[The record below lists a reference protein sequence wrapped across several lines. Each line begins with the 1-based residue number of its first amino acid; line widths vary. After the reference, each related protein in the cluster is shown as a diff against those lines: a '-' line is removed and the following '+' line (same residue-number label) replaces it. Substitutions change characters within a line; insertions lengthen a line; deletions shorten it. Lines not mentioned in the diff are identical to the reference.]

1 MIKST
6 MRAGSVA
13 ACAVGMLAAPCAAQ
27 PCTDQWLAAPTPIAG
42 VDNTVLCA
50 LEWDPDGFGPA
61 PSEVIVGGQFTIA
74 GASAASSIARWDGE
88 RLQPLGAGVA
98 RAVGSEPVVP
108 GSASVAALLL
118 FDFDGEGPE
127 PAKLVVGGSFSTAGG
142 SPAKRVAIWD
152 GSTWTPLEA
161 VVDNGGNGVSE
172 LAAFDPDG
180 EGPRPLSII
189 ASGNVDLAPSNGG
202 FRHIFFWDG
211 SQWRLLGG
219 GINGGSGSGGGIF
232 AMTVW
237 DPDGSGPALPQL
249 IVAGRF
255 VSAGGVPVS
264 NIASWNGTTWSAM
277 GAGFSSAV
285 RALTTWDPDGNGP
298 IAELL
303 VAGGDFTG
311 NNGGSPPP
319 ILASWNGTTWQSF
332 PGALD
337 QNVEALTAWDRDG
350 CGPLPATLVAG
361 MGGGGSNLGLRNLTQ
376 WTGSAWQTLGGGT
389 QGGGAVIALGTWD
402 RDGLGPGLSDL
413 IAGGQFLG
421 VGDVS
426 ARGLASWNGTQWTPA
441 SVGSTNYP
449 FVMLSWKPDPASAEP
464 AQLIVGGSFT
474 SIGNTPAK
482 SIAAW
487 DGVGFTQLGT
497 GVTESRFGPA
507 SLPSVEALCAWD
519 PDGAGPLGSSLVIG
533 GDFGKL
539 GTLSAS
545 CIARWNGSSWS
556 AFASGVEN
564 KVEDLTVFD
573 HDGSAATPDL
583 LIAGGFFQR
592 AGSTIVNG
600 ITWWNGTAWQPF
612 GTGVLGG
619 GLEALTVWKRPSP
632 GGTQNVLV
640 AGGTFTS
647 IDGVAAADIAA
658 WDGLAWQPLGAGFP
672 ASGNRV
678 YELAVWDPDGSG
690 PANELLVAGGSLT
703 FGLGTLID
711 GIGTWDGSAWTPLTL
726 NNQFNISL
734 VEAITTWDPDG
745 PGPLHELLVASYNQ
759 TSIGGVAARNI
770 AAWNGATWAPFG
782 SGINVRPAELAS
794 WDPDGSG
801 PTRPWLLASGSFTT
815 AGGAASPWM
824 ARWGSAPATWAAPA
838 SGSFDQPS
846 NWECGVTPSRFDRVI
861 VDATAAGYAPG
872 GAFTLAMPAGA
883 SNESI
888 DAEAMRVRTDTVTLD
903 LNARTVA
910 LSFDNGRED
919 PSLRVGDL
927 AGQAA
932 TLVVRN
938 TSASPA
944 EFTARTVVI
953 GDASTTTPLVR
964 ALRIEGSSTDFRA
977 TSDTVIGRRG
987 ASAELEAS
995 DGGGVTLE
1003 GPLVAGEEAGSS
1015 GVLRVR
1021 GAGSVLAH
1029 GLAGRTAVLGGRGAG
1044 SLHIGGSGA
1053 DAGATVT
1060 TLARLDALGVGSQ
1073 PGSSGTVTI
1082 SGPGSSWSIDAQR
1095 ITFGRAGTTTIT
1107 VDQSALLDTDS
1118 IEGVQVGQFPQA
1130 ASRVSIAGG
1139 SIWSEQTGPIRIG
1152 DAASVYV
1159 EEGSVVRGRAI
1170 EVQAGGL
1177 LHGAGL
1183 VAPSTVSPLS
1193 LVNVGTIAPA
1203 VDPQDSPSATEFI
1216 IDADL
1221 LMCDVDCLPLGA
1233 CCLPD
1238 GTCSDTTGA
1247 ACFAQGGTFFPYL
1260 TCASCPCGR
1269 PDGLT
1274 QPSSGTI
1281 ALDLTSPTTVDRVTV
1296 TRSATLTGTL
1306 IVERDPAFTG
1316 AVTQPL
1322 TLLAASGGI
1331 SGFFDVA
1338 FLPSTGQPG
1347 TFFVAST
1354 QPLPG
1359 PRGSSARAG
1368 DAVVL
1373 TIETLAAQINTSAND
1388 VDNLGGRPSSAV
1400 IGDFDGVNGPDL
1412 AVVIPDASN
1421 PTGAN
1426 GSLTILYNN
1435 GSSNGVWNGWTAG
1448 TVQYPVGRNPSGIA
1462 AGHVDAA
1469 GAPGVREDLV
1479 ISNAADDS
1487 VIVLRNNNL
1496 TGVNQQFVSP
1506 QTFAVG
1512 DEPTSV
1518 VAADFDADGLAD
1530 VATSNRQSS
1539 TVSILQNRGVAGAW
1553 LGLGQTP
1560 GANRVDLSLGAGSE
1574 PLDIAAARLNR
1585 PIGATPDAPELVT
1598 ANAGDST
1605 ISIIDNV
1612 EGSPTWA
1619 ARFNFPPVPK
1629 RPVGPYPTTINP
1641 INPDEDKFDD
1651 DIVTTN
1657 ALGDSV
1663 SIIRNDIAGAGL
1675 PISLRPHVELPVGDD
1690 PSSLA
1695 EVDLDGDG
1703 DGELAVIA
1711 TVNAARVVRVLRNDT
1726 TTQGEF
1732 TFSLDNDIEAGTTPL
1747 LLLAA
1752 DVDLAGPTLR
1762 EDLIV
1767 LNDQTLLARGVTQ
1780 PARSTVVLAA
1790 PPACL
1795 GDATNDGVVNFA
1807 DITAVLA
1814 SFGSVYGTPPAT
1826 GPGDADGN
1834 GIVNFSD
1841 VASVLAN
1848 FGTACS

>member
-1 MIKST
+1 MMKS
-6 MRAGSVA
+6 RLYAGLVA
-13 ACAVGMLAAPCAAQ
+13 VCAAGALTSRGVAQ
-27 PCTDQWLAAPTPIAG
+27 PCADQWLAAPTPIAG
-42 VDNTVLCA
+42 VNNAVICTV
-50 LEWDPDGFGPA
+50 EWDPDEFGPA
-61 PSEVIVGGQFTIA
+61 PSEVIVGGEFSIA
-74 GASAASSIARWDGE
+74 GASGASSIARWDGE
-88 RLQPLGAGVA
+88 RLQPLGAGLA
-98 RAVGSEPVVP
+98 RVSGTATVHDVMT
-108 GSASVAALLL
+108 
-118 FDFDGEGPE
+118 FDFDGDGPQA
-127 PAKLVVGGSFSTAGG
+127 AKVVAAGNFALAGG
-142 SPAKRVAIWD
+142 LPAKRVAVWD
-152 GSTWTPLEA
+152 GTTWAALEPILDTA
-161 VVDNGGNGVSE
+161 GDTVRA

-189 ASGNVDLAPSNGG
+189 AAGGINLDGGGGNWEN
-202 FRHIFFWDG
+202 IYYWDG
-211 SQWRLLGG
+211 AIWRPLGG
-219 GINGGSGSGGGIF
+219 GVDGGSSSFGVG
-232 AMTVW
+232 AMAVW
-237 DPDGSGPALPQL
+237 DPDGPGPARSQL

-264 NIASWNGTTWSAM
+264 NTASWNGTAWSAM
-277 GAGFSSAV
+277 GAGFSRTV
-285 RALTTWDPDGNGP
+285 LALTTWDPDGNGP
-298 IAELL
+298 SNELL
-303 VAGGDFTG
+303 VAGGQFTG

-319 ILASWNGTTWQSF
+319 ILASWNGSTWQSF
-332 PGALD
+332 PASLD
-337 QNVEALTAWDRDG
+337 QEVQALAAWDRDG

-389 QGGGAVIALGTWD
+389 QAGGGVLTLSTWD

-413 IAGGQFLG
+413 IVGGQFLG
-421 VGDVS
+421 MGNVP
-426 ARGLASWNGTQWTPA
+426 ARGLAAWNGTHWTSA
-441 SVGSTNYP
+441 SVGATDYP
-449 FVMLSWKPDPASAEP
+449 QVMLSWKPDPASAQP
-464 AQLIVGGSFT
+464 APLIVGGAFT
-474 SIGNTPAK
+474 SIGSTSAK
-482 SIAAW
+482 AIASW
-487 DGVGFTQLGT
+487 DGVGFSQLGS
-497 GVTESRFGPA
+497 GVTESRFGPS

-556 AFASGVEN
+556 AFASGIES

-573 HDGSAATPDL
+573 HDGSPATPDL

-600 ITWWNGTAWQPF
+600 ITWWNGAAWQPF

-619 GLEALTVWKRPSP
+619 GLEALTVWNRASP
-632 GGTQNVLV
+632 GGMQKVLV

-647 IDGVAAADIAA
+647 IDGVAANKIAS
-658 WDGLAWQPLGAGFP
+658 WDGATWQPLGVGFP
-672 ASGNRV
+672 QSGDRV
-678 YELAVWDPDGSG
+678 FELAVWDPDGPG
-690 PANELLVAGGSLT
+690 PANELLVASGSLT
-703 FGLGTLID
+703 LGMTAQFD
-711 GIGTWDGSAWTPLTL
+711 GIAQWNGTSWTSLSL
-726 NNQFNISL
+726 NSQFNMGNIRALS
-734 VEAITTWDPDG
+734 TWDPDG
-745 PGPLHELLVASYNQ
+745 PGPLHELLVAGYYQ
-759 TSIGGVAARNI
+759 TAIGGVAARNI
-770 AAWNGATWAPFG
+770 AAWNGTTWAPFG
-782 SGINVRPAELAS
+782 SGLVELSPSELAS
-794 WDPDGSG
+794 WDPDGAG
-801 PTRPWLLASGSFTT
+801 PARPWLLASGSFTT

-846 NWECGVTPSRFDRVI
+846 NWECGVAPSRFDRVI
-861 VDATAAGYAPG
+861 IDATAAGYAPG
-872 GAFTLAMPAGA
+872 GSFTLTMPAGPVGQ
-883 SNESI
+883 SVL
-888 DAEAMRVRTDTVTLD
+888 AEAMRVRTDTVTLD
-903 LNARTVA
+903 LNARPVA

-927 AGQAA
+927 AGQPAS
-932 TLVVRN
+932 LVVRN

-944 EFTARTVVI
+944 EFTARTVVV
-953 GDASTTTPLVR
+953 GDAATTTPLVR
-964 ALRIEGSSTDFRA
+964 SLRVEGSSTDLRA
-977 TSDTVIGRRG
+977 ASDTVIGRRG
-987 ASAELEAS
+987 AGAELDVA
-995 DGGGVTLE
+995 DGGGVILE

-1029 GLAGRTAVLGGRGAG
+1029 GLAGRTAVLGARGSG

-1073 PGSSGTVTI
+1073 PGSSGTVTV

-1095 ITFGRAGTTTIT
+1095 ITFGRAGSTTIT

-1118 IEGVQVGQFPQA
+1118 IEGVQVGQFPQS
-1130 ASRVSIAGG
+1130 ASRVNVTGG
-1139 SIWSEQTGPIRIG
+1139 SIWSEQSGPIRIG

-1159 EEGSVVRGRAI
+1159 EAGSIVRGRAI

-1203 VDPQDSPSATEFI
+1203 LDPQDSPSATEFV
-1216 IDADL
+1216 IDADF

-1233 CCLPD
+1233 CCLPN
-1238 GTCSDTTGA
+1238 GMCSDTTGA

-1260 TCASCPCGR
+1260 TCASCPCDR

-1281 ALDLTSPTTVDRVTV
+1281 ALDLTGPATVDRVTV

-1306 IVERDPAFTG
+1306 IVDRDPAFTG

-1322 TLLAASGGI
+1322 TVMTAAGGI
-1331 SGFFDVA
+1331 TGFFDVSL
-1338 FLPSTGQPG
+1338 LPSTGQPG
-1347 TFFVAST
+1347 TFFLAST
-1354 QPLPG
+1354 QPITG
-1359 PRGSSARAG
+1359 REGERAG

-1373 TIETLAAQINTSAND
+1373 TVQPLSLAINTSAND
-1388 VDNLGGRPSSAV
+1388 IDNLGGRPSSAV

-1412 AVVIPDASN
+1412 AVVIPDATT

-1448 TVQYPVGRNPSGIA
+1448 AVQYPLGRNPSGIA
-1462 AGHVDAA
+1462 AGHFDAP

-1518 VAADFDADGLAD
+1518 VAADLDADGLAD

-1619 ARFNFPPVPK
+1619 ARFIFPPVPK

-1703 DGELAVIA
+1703 DGELAVVA

-1752 DVDLAGPTLR
+1752 DVDQAGPTLR

-1767 LNDQTLLARGVTQ
+1767 LNDQTLLARGVMQ

-1790 PPACL
+1790 PPECP

-1848 FGTACS
+1848 FGTTCS